1 MPIAG
6 RDNAECFESLLAP
19 FEELVTLAVAAEFHF
34 EVELERFG
42 TAEEIDLHGVVDD
55 EINGDK
61 RLDHGRILAR
71 GGHGIAHR
79 RQIDEERHA
88 GEVLQDNAGDNEGNF
103 LRGGF
108 LGIPCGQRAD
118 VLLADLASIAIAQNG
133 FEHDTDADRQA
144 RDGAE
149 AGFLEAR

>member
-1 MPIAG
+1 M
-6 RDNAECFESLLAP
+6 
-19 FEELVTLAVAAEFHF
+19 
-34 EVELERFG
+34 
-42 TAEEIDLHGVVDD
+42 VDD

-88 GEVLQDNAGDNEGNF
+88 GEVLEDDAGDNEGNF

-108 LGIPCGQRAD
+108 LGIPRGQRAD
-118 VLLADLASIAIAQNG
+118 VFLTDFASVAIAQNG
-133 FEHDTDADRQA
+133 FEHDADADRQA